1 MILIQV
7 HHKVAAAYTAAMTTA
22 KPTPAAD
29 KTATIVVSHAT
40 SRSSSHNGPI
50 RASQHLTNVFSISTL
65 YRPCR
70 FHSHDWTTDF
80 EDADRPWRAGHR

>member
-7 HHKVAAAYTAAMTTA
+7 HHRVAAAYTAAMTTA

-40 SRSSSHNGPI
+40 SRSSSHTGPM
-50 RASQHLTNVFSISTL
+50 RGSQHLTTSSALQPFIDLPVPFA
-65 YRPCR
+65 PPDDR
-70 FHSHDWTTDF
+70 F
-80 EDADRPWRAGHR
+80 